1 MGRFMHKIRKICV
14 YCGSSSGADP
24 AFLAAAERFGRI
36 LAEND
41 IGLVYG
47 GGDLGLMG
55 ATAHAV
61 LRAGGHVTGIIPRFL
76 QRREN
81 MLASVQELVIV
92 EDMHE
97 RKRLMFERAD
107 AFVALPGGIG
117 TLEELVEQLTWVQL
131 ERHDKPVLIADIAGF
146 WRPLLALLDHMREQA
161 FIRPHSEA
169 RYLVCDKVEDILP
182 LLRDAAAQAKKP
194 LRALRPEL

>member
-1 MGRFMHKIRKICV
+1 MHKIRKICV

-24 AFLAAAERFGRI
+24 IFLAAARHFGRI

-47 GGDLGLMG
+47 GGDMGLMG

-61 LRAGGHVTGIIPRFL
+61 LSAGGHVTGIIPRFL
-76 QRREN
+76 QKREH
-81 MLASVQELVIV
+81 MLHSVQELLVV

-97 RKRLMFERAD
+97 RKRLMFEKAD

-131 ERHDKPVLIADIAGF
+131 ERHTKPVLIANIGDF
-146 WRPLLALLDHMREQA
+146 WKPLLLLLQHMRKHQ
-161 FIRPHSEA
+161 FIGARSEFQF
-169 RYLVCDKVEDILP
+169 LVAQKVEEILP
-182 LLRDAAAQAKKP
+182 MLSAAASSRGSTKETV
-194 LRALRPEL
+194 RPEL